1 MGLEQNI
8 LAETGSPKAS
18 QGLSPS
24 SLFQGAGIW
33 ISLGQFRGL
42 PAPSNQADILI
53 PQPSTLRS
61 KHSVDVYSAAA
72 AKDGFTF
79 AADTMKSEIRGTI
92 SDLKREPLNTP

>member
-8 LAETGSPKAS
+8 LAETGSRRAP
-18 QGLSPS
+18 QGLSPN
-24 SLFQGAGIW
+24 SLFQKPGIW

-42 PAPSNQADILI
+42 LVSSNQADISI
-53 PQPSTLRS
+53 AQHRCCVRN
-61 KHSVDVYSAAA
+61 HFVDIYSAAA
-72 AKDGFTF
+72 AKDGFMF

>member
-8 LAETGSPKAS
+8 SAETGSPGAP
-18 QGLSPS
+18 QGLSLS
-24 SLFQGAGIW
+24 SLFQGPGIW

-53 PQPSTLRS
+53 PHHRRCARN
-61 KHSVDVYSAAA
+61 HSVDVYSAAA
-72 AKDGFTF
+72 AKDRFVL
-79 AADTMKSEIRGTI
+79 AADIMKSEILGTI